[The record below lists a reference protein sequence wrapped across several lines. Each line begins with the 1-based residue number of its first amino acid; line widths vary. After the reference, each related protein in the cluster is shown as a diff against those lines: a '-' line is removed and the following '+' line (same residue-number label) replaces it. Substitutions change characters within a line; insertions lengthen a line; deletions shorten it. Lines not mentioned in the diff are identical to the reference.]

1 MDDLRYNDGSAG
13 SATIDTF
20 AQFENLPC
28 PGYSRGHLVGDIT
41 LGKTIFMATS
51 DFICGHPA
59 SSGVVT
65 FSRSIIHQFFV
76 PIGHVFRVRLPFSLS
91 PEAPPI
97 SPPPYFFFLFLFFFF
112 FFLPPALAVMGSL
125 SFRFHG
131 SDRTRSHG
139 LVSLF
144 APLLGTSILVRFA
157 SGTRASPPFSESD

>member
-65 FSRSIIHQFFV
+65 FSRSILHQFFV
-76 PIGHVFRVRLPFSLS
+76 PIGHVFSACASLSLFLPRLPLS
-91 PEAPPI
+91 RLPHI
-97 SPPPYFFFLFLFFFF
+97 FLLFLFFFLFLPTACARGNGISVFP
-112 FFLPPALAVMGSL
+112 LP
-125 SFRFHG
+125 RK
-131 SDRTRSHG
+131 RSH
-139 LVSLF
+139 
-144 APLLGTSILVRFA
+144 P
-157 SGTRASPPFSESD
+157 